1 MAQVSLPVQRLD
13 RGPRRIEFPA
23 FSLDDVSFDEPPEAP
38 TPPPPPPSSAPDAAA
53 AASSSARTGAPSSE
67 EAAAPDPV
75 ADGTT
80 TAGIAFITVSDA
92 AGRVLFRRPATGA
105 EVDEALR
112 AAEEA
117 EREGQAAMER
127 IAAERFYREALED
140 TSR

>member
-1 MAQVSLPVQRLD
+1 
-13 RGPRRIEFPA
+13 
-23 FSLDDVSFDEPPEAP
+23 LDDVSFDEPLEAP
-38 TPPPPPPSSAPDAAA
+38 TPPPPADSVPGPAAA
-53 AASSSARTGAPSSE
+53 ATASARAGVPIGE

-75 ADGTT
+75 VDGAT